1 MFTPKK
7 IWTLEE
13 ALEVFPRIKRITE
26 DFYEQAYTISKLL
39 SDNIYPENEKQ
50 KIGRGNT
57 RTHSYLEFYYARN
70 GNRRQG
76 NLACGLR

>member
-39 SDNIYPENEKQ
+39 SDKLIPFLYVFSAMSNLF
-50 KIGRGNT
+50 
-57 RTHSYLEFYYARN
+57 SLE
-70 GNRRQG
+70 
-76 NLACGLR
+76 